1 MLGIDPGG
9 VEVVQ
14 RDLPALAELVLIDC
28 PDPDTTESA
37 EEDPHEVAA
46 AAAAAPHRPP
56 GEAPPGTNLAALRR
70 ILPHCDVLLV
80 TTTQQKY
87 RSARVAEELAAAA
100 AGDRLV
106 FVQTHADEEEDI
118 RTDWRQV
125 LSSQY
130 APGHVF
136 LVDSLAALADAEGGL
151 AAARRDRRAGRPTH
165 PPACRGRRRPPAAGE
180 FPRPGRADL
189 AKLPPAARRG
199 GAAGRASVGGRGRA
213 AGRSGRAVGRANPGR
228 IAQQPALLGKP
239 PPGRGGVALGP
250 EPLRPGAADLSRAG
264 RTGFRAL
271 LYRARSPAQLALWA
285 RVASARAWKEN
296 RRQRQADRGAQR
308 AVAGCWDQ
316 TELRAAAIVLEGY
329 AAEAEFPPQAA
340 SLETVAAEADRAGLA
355 FVARVSGDLD
365 ALVARLAERHT
376 GWFTRW
382 RDELLLLA
390 MLGVLVFRLG
400 KNFFYDSWWAAK
412 PEPAWGL
419 GYYLTAAIWL
429 VLWCAV
435 LLWAFLRRLRRGLA
449 RQIDR
454 LAEAWTG
461 AAAAAGVFARLESDC
476 RRSGQFRQELLL
488 LQAHVAQLAGQLAL
502 PEADLGARTRR
513 PSKPK
518 PTGNRWEGVLHFIRG
533 QSHFRRTKIGT
544 VPLLLIRRSLPLQVP
559 PVAAGGLGGNA
570 VCFRSG
576 GYLPLGSSFFGA
588 GFSSASGRASR
599 QGLWAW

>member
-1 MLGIDPGG
+1 M
-9 VEVVQ
+9 
-14 RDLPALAELVLIDC
+14 
-28 PDPDTTESA
+28 
-37 EEDPHEVAA
+37 
-46 AAAAAPHRPP
+46 
-56 GEAPPGTNLAALRR
+56 
-70 ILPHCDVLLV
+70 
-80 TTTQQKY
+80 
-87 RSARVAEELAAAA
+87 
-100 AGDRLV
+100 
-106 FVQTHADEEEDI
+106 
-118 RTDWRQV
+118 
-125 LSSQY
+125 
-130 APGHVF
+130 
-136 LVDSLAALADAEGGL
+136 
-151 AAARRDRRAGRPTH
+151 
-165 PPACRGRRRPPAAGE
+165 
-180 FPRPGRADL
+180 
-189 AKLPPAARRG
+189 
-199 GAAGRASVGGRGRA
+199 
-213 AGRSGRAVGRANPGR
+213 
-228 IAQQPALLGKP
+228 
-239 PPGRGGVALGP
+239 
-250 EPLRPGAADLSRAG
+250 
-264 RTGFRAL
+264 
-271 LYRARSPAQLALWA
+271 
-285 RVASARAWKEN
+285 
-296 RRQRQADRGAQR
+296 
-308 AVAGCWDQ
+308 AGCWDQ

-382 RDELLLLA
+382 RYELLLLA

-435 LLWAFLRRLRRGLA
+435 LLWAFCGGCGGGWRGRSTAWPRR
-449 RQIDR
+449 
-454 LAEAWTG
+454 WTG

-488 LQAHVAQLAGQLAL
+488 LQAHMAQLAGQLAL
-502 PEADLGARTRR
+502 PEADLGART
-513 PSKPK
+513 SAFEPK